1 MLPIRSSGLDN
12 ELLKTC
18 FAQGKV
24 WYCRRIFTKED
35 SMIERVLEGKREQ
48 IRKTRVRLSNQQQ
61 LVQLQ
66 RK

>member
-35 SMIERVLEGKREQ
+35 SMIERFLEGKRE
-48 IRKTRVRLSNQQQ
+48 
-61 LVQLQ
+61 
-66 RK
+66 